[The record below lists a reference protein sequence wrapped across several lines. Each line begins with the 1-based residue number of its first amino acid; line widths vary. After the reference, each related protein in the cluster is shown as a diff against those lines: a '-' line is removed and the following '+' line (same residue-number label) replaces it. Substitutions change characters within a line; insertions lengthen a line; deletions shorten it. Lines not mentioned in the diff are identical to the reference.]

1 MPKLGRDYSMYNKEG
16 RPTGSIERAQHTH
29 QEDTIGFFD
38 MLNGKHIEAH
48 LTTGEQIDG
57 ILETNAYNRYDVL
70 IRNDEG
76 LYVVRKDVL
85 RFVKLY
91 LNKEGEKKK

>member
-1 MPKLGRDYSMYNKEG
+1 MPKVRMKYEKFSSDRKHV
-16 RPTGSIERAQHTH
+16 ERAQHTH

-38 MLNGKHIEAH
+38 MLNGKHVEAH

-70 IRNDEG
+70 LRNDEG
-76 LYVVRKDVL
+76 MFVVRKDVL
-85 RFVKLY
+85 EYVKLY
-91 LNKEGEKKK
+91 LNKEGETIK

>member
-1 MPKLGRDYSMYNKEG
+1 MPKVKMDYGKFSKDVKHV
-16 RPTGSIERAQHTH
+16 ERTEHTQ
-29 QEDTIGFFD
+29 QETNIGFFD
-38 MLNGKHIEAH
+38 MLNGKHVEAH

-57 ILETNAYNRYDVL
+57 ILETNGYNRYDVL

-76 LYVVRKDVL
+76 LFVVRKDVL

-91 LNKEGEKKK
+91 LNKGVDKKK

>member
-1 MPKLGRDYSMYNKEG
+1 MPKIGRDYSMYNKEG
-16 RPTGSIERAQHTH
+16 RSTGSIERAQHTH

-38 MLNGKHIEAH
+38 MLNGKHVEAH
-48 LTTGEQIDG
+48 LTTGEQIEG

-70 IRNDEG
+70 LRNDEG
-76 LYVVRKDVL
+76 LFVVRKDVL

-91 LNKEGEKKK
+91 LNTKEEIKK